1 MLMCGRNQHN
11 IIKQLSSNYKE
22 IKKKKTHNPKALHIQ
37 DGAAGCRQGV
47 WDPLLPGTVSL
58 SLGALGTLADL
69 ANACLGL
76 IAALVPKAVLQTQ
89 KGFRKYFLRQELDQ
103 APWAPGTWS
112 AGHGTSGHSF
122 LSDCQAFAQ
131 LGLLQRCSTGLLS
144 PR

>member
-1 MLMCGRNQHN
+1 MK
-11 IIKQLSSNYKE
+11 IKA
-22 IKKKKTHNPKALHIQ
+22 TTPRPCTIQ
-37 DGAAGCRQGV
+37 DGSGGSGRGV
-47 WDPLLPGTVSL
+47 WDLLLPGTVSL

-89 KGFRKYFLRQELDQ
+89 KGFRKYFSRQELDQ

-144 PR
+144 PRFPPKGTSSIHHSLAQEFSSQA

>member
-1 MLMCGRNQHN
+1 MK
-11 IIKQLSSNYKE
+11 IKP
-22 IKKKKTHNPKALHIQ
+22 TTPRPCTIQ
-37 DGAAGCRQGV
+37 DGSGGSRRGV
-47 WDPLLPGTVSL
+47 WDLLLPGTVSL

-76 IAALVPKAVLQTQ
+76 IAALVPKAVLRTQ
-89 KGFRKYFLRQELDQ
+89 KGFRKYFSRQGLDQ